1 MLLQQKCCVS
11 MRVLNLLQDL
21 FVFCLKVLVGVG
33 TENKPLV
40 RTDNSSS
47 FNM

>member
-1 MLLQQKCCVS
+1 MLLKNICVS

-21 FVFCLKVLVGVG
+21 FVFCLKVLVWVG
-33 TENKPLV
+33 TKNKPLV